1 MFQIRNSKSSFIQ
14 NTMTGSTQ
22 KNIHEGSA
30 WRVQMFWST
39 SVSTTLLPVGGFEKE
54 RAHIASQL
62 LDFGGTLYSEN
73 SFTMYWLVIS
83 INYFRKFLVFVIETN
98 IVFQME
104 NRVHYHTNKVSGK
117 KKKETKNSLK
127 NSLSYFC
134 YPTVTSTGEPDAYS
148 RRMWSQSCVSSI
160 CGPVNTA

>member
-1 MFQIRNSKSSFIQ
+1 MFQIRNSKSNFIQ

-117 KKKETKNSLK
+117 KKRNQKFPQKFPLLLL
-127 NSLSYFC
+127 LSYC
-134 YPTVTSTGEPDAYS
+134 HEYRGARRVQQENVVTELCQQHLWT
-148 RRMWSQSCVSSI
+148 C
-160 CGPVNTA
+160 